1 MWMFLRKEGTGLR
14 ETSMGHFTLQNR
26 FASLPAADY
35 FSSILSFIFIFS
47 DMKRPCEE
55 VKKGISC

>member
-26 FASLPAADY
+26 FASLPSADY
-35 FSSILSFIFIFS
+35 FSGILSF
-47 DMKRPCEE
+47 MKRPCEE
-55 VKKGISC
+55 VKKGIGC